1 MRKSTTWTA
10 ISYGAGAL
18 AMLATRRALTAV
30 WKGARGEVPPDG
42 TAAVRAPMAD
52 AVTWAV
58 ATGAGVGVARILAIK
73 SAAKVWE
80 AVADEPPPGTEA

>member
-1 MRKSTTWTA
+1 
-10 ISYGAGAL
+10 
-18 AMLATRRALTAV
+18 
-30 WKGARGEVPPDG
+30 
-42 TAAVRAPMAD
+42 MAD

-80 AVADEPPPGTEA
+80 AVADEPPPGTET